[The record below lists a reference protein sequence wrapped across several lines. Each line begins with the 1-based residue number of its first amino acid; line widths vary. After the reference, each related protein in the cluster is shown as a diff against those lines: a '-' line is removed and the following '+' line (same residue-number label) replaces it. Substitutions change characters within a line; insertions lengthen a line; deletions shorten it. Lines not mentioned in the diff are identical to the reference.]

1 MLKTW
6 DATYTLQIKSTT
18 PILVPWNKDITMYTN
33 LEDDAKSSVD
43 DVRAFLAGN
52 KSSAGLSSIL

>member
-1 MLKTW
+1 
-6 DATYTLQIKSTT
+6 
-18 PILVPWNKDITMYTN
+18 MYTN
-33 LEDDAKSSVD
+33 LEVDAKSPVD